1 MNMLNLVNVT
11 KSYKTNGVRKTILSE
26 FNFSFPTKRN
36 VAIMG
41 RNGVGKSTLMRLLA
55 GAEMPDSGHI
65 YRGIEVSWPLGFSGG
80 LNGSMTGLENIRF
93 VARIYNKNIN
103 DVVDYVKDFS
113 ELGASL
119 KLPIR
124 TYSNG
129 MRAKLAFGLSM
140 AIDFDIY
147 LIDEVTA
154 AGDPTFRKRTE
165 SVFQTK
171 LNDSR
176 VIMISHSE
184 ATIKSFCD
192 CGLLMSDE
200 GIFFF
205 DKIEDLL
212 KEYKSLGR

>member
-1 MNMLNLVNVT
+1 MLDLVNVS
-11 KSYKTNGVRKTILSE
+11 KSYKINGVRKTILSD
-26 FNFSFPTKRN
+26 FSFSFPTERN

-55 GAEMPDSGHI
+55 GAELPDSGQI
-65 YRGIEVSWPLGFSGG
+65 YRGIQVSWPLGFSGG

-93 VARIYNKNIN
+93 VARIYNKNIK
-103 DVVDYVKDFS
+103 DIVEYVKDFS

-147 LIDEVTA
+147 LIDEITA
-154 AGDPTFRKRTE
+154 AG
-165 SVFQTK
+165 
-171 LNDSR
+171 
-176 VIMISHSE
+176 
-184 ATIKSFCD
+184 
-192 CGLLMSDE
+192 
-200 GIFFF
+200 
-205 DKIEDLL
+205 
-212 KEYKSLGR
+212 

>member
-1 MNMLNLVNVT
+1 MLDLVNVS
-11 KSYKTNGVRKTILSE
+11 KSYKINGVRKTILSD
-26 FNFSFPTKRN
+26 FSFSFPTERN

-55 GAEMPDSGHI
+55 GAELPDSGQI
-65 YRGIEVSWPLGFSGG
+65 YRGIQVSWPLGFSGG

-93 VARIYNKNIN
+93 VARIYNKNIK
-103 DVVDYVKDFS
+103 DIVEYVKDFS

-140 AIDFDIY
+140 AIDFDNY
-147 LIDEVTA
+147 LIDEITA
-154 AGDPTFRKRTE
+154 AGDPTFRRRTE
-165 SVFQTK
+165 NVFQTK

-184 ATIKSFCD
+184 QTIKSFCD
-192 CGLLMSDE
+192 CGLLMSND

-205 DKIEDLL
+205 DRIEDLL
-212 KEYKSLGR
+212 KEYKSLGK

>member
-1 MNMLNLVNVT
+1 MLDLVNVS
-11 KSYKTNGVRKTILSE
+11 KSYKINGVRKTILSD
-26 FNFSFPTKRN
+26 FSFSFPTERN

-55 GAEMPDSGHI
+55 GAELPDSGQI
-65 YRGIEVSWPLGFSGG
+65 YRGIQVSWPLGFSGG

-93 VARIYNKNIN
+93 VARIYNKNIK
-103 DVVDYVKDFS
+103 DIVEYVKDFS

-147 LIDEVTA
+147 LIDEITA

-165 SVFQTK
+165 NVFQTK

-184 ATIKSFCD
+184 QTIKSFCD
-192 CGLLMSDE
+192 CGLLMSND

-205 DKIEDLL
+205 DRIEDLL
-212 KEYKSLGR
+212 KEYKSLGK

>member
-1 MNMLNLVNVT
+1 MLDLVNVS
-11 KSYKTNGVRKTILSE
+11 KSYKINGVRKTILSD
-26 FNFSFPTKRN
+26 FSFSFPTERN

-55 GAEMPDSGHI
+55 GAELPDSGQI
-65 YRGIEVSWPLGFSGG
+65 YRGIQVSWPLGFSGG

-93 VARIYNKNIN
+93 VARIYNKNIK
-103 DVVDYVKDFS
+103 DIVEYVKDFS

-147 LIDEVTA
+147 LIDEITA

-165 SVFQTK
+165 TVFQTK

-184 ATIKSFCD
+184 QTIKSFCD
-192 CGLLMSDE
+192 CGLLMSND

-205 DKIEDLL
+205 DRIEDLL
-212 KEYKSLGR
+212 KEYKSLGK

>member
-1 MNMLNLVNVT
+1 MLDLVNVS
-11 KSYKTNGVRKTILSE
+11 KSYKINGVRKTILSD
-26 FNFSFPTKRN
+26 FSFSFPTERN

-55 GAEMPDSGHI
+55 GAELPDSGQI
-65 YRGIEVSWPLGFSGG
+65 YRGIQVSWPLGFSGG
-80 LNGSMTGLENIRF
+80 LNGSMTVLENIRF
-93 VARIYNKNIN
+93 VARIYNKNIK
-103 DVVDYVKDFS
+103 DIVEYVKDFS

-147 LIDEVTA
+147 LIDEITA

-165 SVFQTK
+165 TVFQTK

-184 ATIKSFCD
+184 QTIKSFCD
-192 CGLLMSDE
+192 CGLLMSND

-205 DKIEDLL
+205 DRIEDLL
-212 KEYKSLGR
+212 KEYKSLGK

>member
-1 MNMLNLVNVT
+1 MLDLVNVS
-11 KSYKTNGVRKTILSE
+11 KSYKINGVRKTILSD
-26 FNFSFPTKRN
+26 FSFSFPTERN

-55 GAEMPDSGHI
+55 GAELPDSGQI
-65 YRGIEVSWPLGFSGG
+65 YRGIQVSWPLGFSGG

-93 VARIYNKNIN
+93 VARIYNKNIK
-103 DVVDYVKDFS
+103 DIVEYVKDFS

-140 AIDFDIY
+140 AIDFDNY
-147 LIDEVTA
+147 LIDEMTA

-165 SVFQTK
+165 NVFQTK

-184 ATIKSFCD
+184 QTIKSFCD
-192 CGLLMSDE
+192 CGLLMSND

-205 DKIEDLL
+205 DRIEDLL
-212 KEYKSLGR
+212 KEYKSLGK

>member
-1 MNMLNLVNVT
+1 MLDLVNVS
-11 KSYKTNGVRKTILSE
+11 KSYKINGVRKTILSD
-26 FNFSFPTKRN
+26 FSFAFPTERN

-55 GAEMPDSGHI
+55 GAELPDSGQI
-65 YRGIEVSWPLGFSGG
+65 YRGIQVSWPLGFSGG

-93 VARIYNKNIN
+93 VARIYNKNIK
-103 DVVDYVKDFS
+103 DIVEYVKDFS

-147 LIDEVTA
+147 LIDEITA

-165 SVFQTK
+165 TVFQTK

-184 ATIKSFCD
+184 QTIKSFCD
-192 CGLLMSDE
+192 CGLLMSND

-205 DKIEDLL
+205 DRIEDLL
-212 KEYKSLGR
+212 KEYKSLGK